1 MPAATLSLLFTT
13 IFLLK
18 QIMLNLVLF
27 GPPGAGKGTQSAIII
42 QNYGL
47 MHLST
52 GDMLRAEKASGSEL
66 GQRVTAIMD
75 SGKLVSDAIVIEL
88 IRKRLENNPDAPGFI
103 FDGFPRTV
111 AQALAL
117 DNMLNEK
124 DLGISKMLAL
134 VVDEDELTRRLLERG
149 KVSGRADDQNKEVI
163 KNRVVEYY
171 KKTAPVASYY
181 QEQNKYVDIVGIGS
195 IDDIFQKLVDAIAH
209 I

>member
-1 MPAATLSLLFTT
+1 MSTQMTN
-13 IFLLK
+13 I
-18 QIMLNLVLF
+18 VLF
-27 GPPGAGKGTQSAIII
+27 GPPGAGKGTQATFLKESF
-42 QNYGL
+42 GL
-47 MHLST
+47 VHIST
-52 GDMLRAEKASGSEL
+52 GDVFRFNIKNATDL
-66 GQRVTAIMD
+66 
-75 SGKLVSDAIVIEL
+75 GKLAQTYMDAGNLV
-88 IRKRLENNPDAPGFI
+88 PDQVTIDMLSAEVFKNRDSKGFI

-195 IDDIFQKLVDAIAH
+195 IDDIFQKLVDAIAY